1 MLGLRWKMV
10 SFIQFVAMVTKYVA
24 MEWECF
30 HAGNWGKDKKKKKD
44 NPFQMIP
51 TWGWLL
57 NNFFHD
63 DKSHLKC
70 GNSADFSDRFT
81 EA

>member
-30 HAGNWGKDKKKKKD
+30 HAGNWGKDKKKKK
-44 NPFQMIP
+44 
-51 TWGWLL
+51 
-57 NNFFHD
+57 
-63 DKSHLKC
+63 
-70 GNSADFSDRFT
+70 R
-81 EA
+81 